1 MSLVTVKNDI
11 NLYLNMIRLL
21 KSKFSF
27 GVFDKFSIYMH
38 FCWTDTLN
46 NEYYTSYDIN
56 LEYYSVLYNLGGV
69 YCNLGR
75 TINLKSQD
83 TDDNKLKE
91 AIKYF
96 QNAAWIFEKLS
107 HEVLTSVKDNELQP
121 DLNTK
126 NLNMVS
132 NIVL

>member
-1 MSLVTVKNDI
+1 
-11 NLYLNMIRLL
+11 
-21 KSKFSF
+21 
-27 GVFDKFSIYMH
+27 MH